1 MTIPTYDCQDS
12 HMRESSRHTPRLW
25 VLLTRTVE
33 YLRLHGLIGTLRRIV
48 FFIDK
53 GIHSRPYPK
62 STPMPPEHVLHLQPG
77 ELVQIKSEEE
87 VRQTLDSANRSCGL
101 GFMEGMSQHCGKTYS
116 VYKPVRTIILEGTGE
131 VRRMKNTVLLEGVIC
146 DGERLG
152 CDRSCFY
159 FWKESWL
166 KRVPSNASSGD
177 Q

>member
-1 MTIPTYDCQDS
+1 
-12 HMRESSRHTPRLW
+12 MRQSSRHTPRAW

-33 YLRLHGLIGTLRRIV
+33 YFRLHGFSGTLRRIA

-53 GIHSRPYPK
+53 RIRSRSYPK
-62 STPMPPEHVLHLQPG
+62 STPMPQEHVLDLQPG
-77 ELVQIKSEEE
+77 DLVQIKSEEE
-87 VRQTLDSANRSCGL
+87 VRQTLDSSNRSCGL
-101 GFMEGMSQHCGKTYS
+101 GFMEGMSQHCGKTYR
-116 VYKPVRTIILEGTGE
+116 VYKPVKTIILEGTGE

-166 KRVPSNASSGD
+166 KRVPPSEPSGD
-177 Q
+177 